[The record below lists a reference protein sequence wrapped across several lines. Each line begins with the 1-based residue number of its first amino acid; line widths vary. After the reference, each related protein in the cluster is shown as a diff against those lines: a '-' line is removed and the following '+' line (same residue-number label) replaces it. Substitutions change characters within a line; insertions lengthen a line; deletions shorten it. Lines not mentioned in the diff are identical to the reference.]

1 GITSMGDSSNFKRV
15 GIKGISTYL
24 ITALLAVII
33 GLVAGHIFQPGVG
46 LNVNINEF
54 AGSSLPSTEMPT
66 MSVKDFILNLIS
78 TNIFKSFA
86 DSNLLQVIVFAFF
99 FGVTM
104 NMMGEKSARA
114 RVIIYD
120 FSQIIFRM

>member
-1 GITSMGDSSNFKRV
+1 
-15 GIKGISTYL
+15 
-24 ITALLAVII
+24 
-33 GLVAGHIFQPGVG
+33 
-46 LNVNINEF
+46 
-54 AGSSLPSTEMPT
+54 MPT

-120 FSQIIFRM
+120 FSQIIFRMI